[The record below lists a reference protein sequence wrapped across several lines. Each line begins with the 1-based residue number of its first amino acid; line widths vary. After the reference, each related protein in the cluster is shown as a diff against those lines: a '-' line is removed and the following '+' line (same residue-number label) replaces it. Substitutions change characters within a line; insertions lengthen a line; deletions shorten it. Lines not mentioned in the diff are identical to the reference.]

1 MATAAELKARL
12 AKYAQKQP
20 TQSSVRPE
28 GVTGAQAS
36 NSGGSGSNGNPEPA
50 AVMGT
55 PVVGE
60 GTHHEQVVVSQ
71 SPPVAEQNRIEG
83 EVNEQVQR
91 AELPDNGSGR
101 GTSVVHEPT
110 SARVASTELQTSE
123 LPLQHGTLSTVVLS
137 DQLQST
143 EVVVVERPVERGM
156 GSTVEGEES
165 AGNGT
170 DLDTSNPVHQNFLQR
185 LADLEAALLARDPL
199 MKTHLGEIH
208 KHMIQYEEIA
218 NLLRPEEIAKIMA
231 AQQQHTGIVLR
242 AEAVGRSKASTNKK
256 AAKLGVDDL

>member
-12 AKYAQKQP
+12 AKYAVKQ
-20 TQSSVRPE
+20 
-28 GVTGAQAS
+28 
-36 NSGGSGSNGNPEPA
+36 
-50 AVMGT
+50 
-55 PVVGE
+55 
-60 GTHHEQVVVSQ
+60 EQQ
-71 SPPVAEQNRIEG
+71 
-83 EVNEQVQR
+83 NEQVQR
-91 AELPDNGSGR
+91 TELPDNGSGR
-101 GTSVVHEPT
+101 GQTVVPE
-110 SARVASTELQTSE
+110 SAATVGSGSSASAGTVPENVPARE

-143 EVVVVERPVERGM
+143 EVVVVEREIGPQVREERTEE
-156 GSTVEGEES
+156 TV
-165 AGNGT
+165 T

-185 LADLEAALLARDPL
+185 LADLETALLARDPL

-242 AEAVGRSKASTNKK
+242 AEAVGRSKAATTKK

>member
-20 TQSSVRPE
+20 TQSSVRSE
-28 GVTGAQAS
+28 GVIGAQAS
-36 NSGGSGSNGNPEPA
+36 NTRGSGSNGA
-50 AVMGT
+50 SGQTAVVGT

-60 GTHHEQVVVSQ
+60 GTHHEQVVVQ
-71 SPPVAEQNRIEG
+71 ESPSVAEQSRIEG
-83 EVNEQVQR
+83 EVNEQIQR
-91 AELPDNGSGR
+91 AELPDNGFGR
-101 GTSVVHEPT
+101 ESSNVSTT
-110 SARVASTELQTSE
+110 TAATVAGAERQTSE

-143 EVVVVERPVERGM
+143 EVVVVEREIGPQVREERTEE
-156 GSTVEGEES
+156 TV
-165 AGNGT
+165 T

-185 LADLEAALLARDPL
+185 LADLETALLARDPL

-242 AEAVGRSKASTNKK
+242 AEAVGRSKAATTKK